1 MDRNDEVIQTHPLV
15 GWDISTVDVYDAM
28 MIRLHYLSSL
38 DQTPEEAQVDRTL
51 WLTTDVARQLINILE
66 AGIAKIEATD
76 YGILIAENIDSSS
89 SNP

>member
-66 AGIAKIEATD
+66 AGIAKIESTD
-76 YGILIAENIDSSS
+76 YQDLDRKKH
-89 SNP
+89 

>member
-66 AGIAKIEATD
+66 AGIAKIESTD
-76 YGILIAENIDSSS
+76 YQDIDRKKH
-89 SNP
+89 

>member
-38 DQTPEEAQVDRTL
+38 DQTPEDAQVDRTL

-76 YGILIAENIDSSS
+76 YQDLDRRKH
-89 SNP
+89 

>member
-15 GWDISTVDVYDAM
+15 GWDISTVDAYDAM

-38 DQTPEEAQVDRTL
+38 DQTSKEAQVDRTL

-66 AGIAKIEATD
+66 AGIAKIEATEYQD
-76 YGILIAENIDSSS
+76 LDRKKH
-89 SNP
+89 

>member
-28 MIRLHYLSSL
+28 MIRLHYLSSR

-76 YGILIAENIDSSS
+76 YQDIDRKKH
-89 SNP
+89 

>member
-66 AGIAKIEATD
+66 AGIAKIKATD
-76 YGILIAENIDSSS
+76 YQDLDRRKH
-89 SNP
+89 

>member
-38 DQTPEEAQVDRTL
+38 DQTAEEAQVDRTL
-51 WLTTDVARQLINILE
+51 WLTTDVARQLITILE
-66 AGIAKIEATD
+66 AGIAKIESTD
-76 YGILIAENIDSSS
+76 YLDLDRRKH
-89 SNP
+89 

>member
-1 MDRNDEVIQTHPLV
+1 ML
-15 GWDISTVDVYDAM
+15 ISESAWEEMTCLFAP
-28 MIRLHYLSSL
+28 SL

-76 YGILIAENIDSSS
+76 YQDLDRRKH
-89 SNP
+89 

>member
-15 GWDISTVDVYDAM
+15 GWDISTVDAYDAM

-76 YGILIAENIDSSS
+76 YLDLDRKKH
-89 SNP
+89 

>member
-76 YGILIAENIDSSS
+76 YQILIAESIDSSS
-89 SNP
+89 PNP

>member
-76 YGILIAENIDSSS
+76 
-89 SNP
+89 

>member
-15 GWDISTVDVYDAM
+15 GWDISTVDIYDAM

-38 DQTPEEAQVDRTL
+38 DQTPVEAQVDRTL

-66 AGIAKIEATD
+66 AGIAKIQSTD
-76 YGILIAENIDSSS
+76 YQAHNISKH
-89 SNP
+89 

>member
-76 YGILIAENIDSSS
+76 YRILIAENIDSSS

>member
-1 MDRNDEVIQTHPLV
+1 MNGKDEVIQTDPHV

-38 DQTPEEAQVDRTL
+38 DQTPEDAQVDRTL

-76 YGILIAENIDSSS
+76 YQDLDRRKH
-89 SNP
+89 

>member
-76 YGILIAENIDSSS
+76 CQDLDRRKH
-89 SNP
+89 

>member
-1 MDRNDEVIQTHPLV
+1 MDRNDAVIQTHPLV
-15 GWDISTVDVYDAM
+15 GWDISTVDIYDAM

-66 AGIAKIEATD
+66 AGIAKIQSTEYQAH
-76 YGILIAENIDSSS
+76 NISKH
-89 SNP
+89 

>member
-38 DQTPEEAQVDRTL
+38 DQTPEDAQVDRTL

-76 YGILIAENIDSSS
+76 YQCYESGRMRKGI
-89 SNP
+89 

>member
-38 DQTPEEAQVDRTL
+38 DQTPEDAQVDRTL

-76 YGILIAENIDSSS
+76 YQDLDRRKQ
-89 SNP
+89 

>member
-1 MDRNDEVIQTHPLV
+1 MDRNDEIIQTHPLV
-15 GWDISTVDVYDAM
+15 GWDISTVDIYDAM

-66 AGIAKIEATD
+66 AGIAKIEATEYQELD
-76 YGILIAENIDSSS
+76 RKKH
-89 SNP
+89 